1 MHAIFRSF
9 VVPVALLGLLAAAP
23 AGFAQSANLTL
34 LHINDV
40 YEISPKKGKGGM
52 AQLMTLLEAERARAE
67 NHLTTLGGD
76 LISPSVMSG
85 LTQGAQMID
94 AMNAIG
100 LDLAGFGNHEFDFGP
115 EVFAQRMKE
124 SKFTWLATNTVGP
137 DGKPF
142 GGATATMTRKVGELT
157 VGLFSVL
164 TPETEHL
171 SSPGPN
177 VEIAPAID
185 TAKSAVAS
193 LKDDGADF
201 IIALTHLDIAEDR
214 AVARAV
220 KGVDVILG
228 GHDHDPI
235 SFYES
240 GTLILKAGYDAHY
253 LLVADIAIT
262 KKKTRRG
269 LQVSMVPQWRFLS
282 TAGVAPHGA
291 VAQRVAKH
299 EAALDEELNVT
310 VGETSVELDSR
321 RSSVRTQET
330 NIGNL
335 IADAMRDALGAD
347 IGFTN
352 GGGIRGD
359 RTYDPGT
366 KLTRKDVL
374 TELPFGNVTV
384 MLELTGADLRAALEN
399 GVARVEDK
407 AGRFPQ
413 VSGMT
418 FTYDP
423 KAIKGSRVVS
433 ITVGGRPLD
442 DGKRYSVATNDYI
455 ANGGDGYAALKQA
468 KTLIDASA
476 GTLMATQVM
485 EHITKLGTVAP
496 EVEGRI
502 MAK

>member
-240 GTLILKAGYDAHY
+240 GTLILKAEYDAHY

-299 EAALDEELNVT
+299 EA
-310 VGETSVELDSR
+310 
-321 RSSVRTQET
+321 
-330 NIGNL
+330 
-335 IADAMRDALGAD
+335 
-347 IGFTN
+347 
-352 GGGIRGD
+352 
-359 RTYDPGT
+359 
-366 KLTRKDVL
+366 
-374 TELPFGNVTV
+374 
-384 MLELTGADLRAALEN
+384 
-399 GVARVEDK
+399 
-407 AGRFPQ
+407 
-413 VSGMT
+413 MT

-423 KAIKGSRVVS
+423 KAIKGSRGVS